1 MMIRSLCFI
10 LLLESPCKYKYYAI
24 VPLINSIHSFLFL
37 ANKHF
42 DSSCFKHN
50 TLLFLF
56 FSFFVSTVTMKSNRL
71 YEVTGSPHS
80 LVWTMKTKSLSKA
93 TNHSQEHSI
102 PTIIIILKSR
112 IHSMCPISVK
122 WRVGINIFRSCLKQ
136 NWVHFKPW
144 CRPWT
149 QFS

>member
-1 MMIRSLCFI
+1 MIRSLCSI

-71 YEVTGSPHS
+71 YEVTGSPGLNYSAGKLERAAQFGLNYENEESFEGNQSFPRALHTHHHHHS
-80 LVWTMKTKSLSKA
+80 KKPDPLHVPDFSKMKGRNK
-93 TNHSQEHSI
+93 
-102 PTIIIILKSR
+102 
-112 IHSMCPISVK
+112 
-122 WRVGINIFRSCLKQ
+122 
-136 NWVHFKPW
+136 HF
-144 CRPWT
+144 
-149 QFS
+149 